1 MLDSIN
7 PPWEISYKNQPRKKL
22 KGQRRLDRCVTL
34 QLGVL
39 FSRHFTYSTSIVN
52 VLGILDWY
60 FCFHFQKQRIWEDKN
75 SPKGR
80 HIWRSG
86 LNLKQ
91 DQVTP
96 MTESLWK
103 DSPRSFERTWEGA
116 GAYKGRAHCCLSIP
130 SPLTWKWRSHLYLS
144 YCTWYSYQLPTAEMP
159 RRIQVKH
166 DQCKQHALATQTKE
180 YQLRTFENP
189 WQTQLESSPQSM
201 SLCLVLKPATYY
213 LFCWEVWLQV

>member
-7 PPWEISYKNQPRKKL
+7 PSWEISYKNQPRKKL

-34 QLGVL
+34 QLGAV

-103 DSPRSFERTWEGA
+103 DSPRSFERTWGF
-116 GAYKGRAHCCLSIP
+116 GGGRGWGLKRMGLLLPFHTIP
-130 SPLTWKWRSHLYLS
+130 LNLEMEKPSVPVLLHL
-144 YCTWYSYQLPTAEMP
+144 
-159 RRIQVKH
+159 I
-166 DQCKQHALATQTKE
+166 
-180 YQLRTFENP
+180 
-189 WQTQLESSPQSM
+189 
-201 SLCLVLKPATYY
+201 
-213 LFCWEVWLQV
+213 